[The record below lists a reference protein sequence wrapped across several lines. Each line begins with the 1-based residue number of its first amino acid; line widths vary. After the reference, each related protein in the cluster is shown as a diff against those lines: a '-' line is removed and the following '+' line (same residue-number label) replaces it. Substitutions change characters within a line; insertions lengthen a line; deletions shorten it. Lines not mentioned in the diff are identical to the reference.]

1 MHLAPETVS
10 LKNGKTAVL
19 RSAEPGDAAAMID
32 YLKATAGETPFL
44 LRYPDEADFTEEAER
59 RILQNWLDD
68 PSGIMLNAWVDGRLA
83 GNCAL
88 MPKGGRRKIRHRA
101 GVAIAIRKEFWGLG
115 LGKALLSRLQT
126 LAKET
131 GYEQLELEVIDG
143 NDRALGLYQRM
154 GFTQTGRTPMA
165 FRYDDGSYR
174 DEIQMVLRL

>member
-32 YLKATAGETPFL
+32 YLKAAAGETPFL
-44 LRYPDEADFTEEAER
+44 LRYPDEVNFTEEGE
-59 RILQNWLDD
+59 RILLQSRSDD
-68 PSGIMLNAWVDGRLA
+68 PSVVMLNAWVGGKLA
-83 GNCAL
+83 GSCTL
-88 MPKGGRRKIRHRA
+88 TPKGGQRKLRHRA
-101 GVAIAIRKEFWGLG
+101 EIAIAVRRSCWGLG
-115 LGKALLSRLQT
+115 LGSALLNRVLT
-126 LAKET
+126 LAKAL

-143 NDRALGLYQRM
+143 NDRALRLYERL
-154 GFTQTGRTPMA
+154 GFVQTDRTPRA